1 MLRLL
6 LAISFMIMSMQVF
19 SSDVVTYEK
28 NLKALHLP
36 NKTKYYA
43 LIQCVLI
50 LNNVITQAKLIL
62 FKLCKETSW
71 RKS

>member
-36 NKTKYYA
+36 NKNK
-43 LIQCVLI
+43 VLR
-50 LNNVITQAKLIL
+50 VDPMCADSK
-62 FKLCKETSW
+62 
-71 RKS
+71 